1 MSQASNPVSVRIHR
15 IPRLPVHSGAS
26 FQEEGFFTAPLSSSA
41 SLIDDRESPSFIGE
55 RVLFSVVVQNAGTTR
70 IRIQTIDA
78 VLSTEKNKSPLEA
91 VYSNEAERQHKGGKN
106 IDIEP
111 NTCYSLRYNKLLYE
125 VGKQSVRVRVLYNNS
140 LMEFAASGEYSFSS
154 IKPFDL
160 VFSRIP
166 LSDSS
171 CLVNSTITNNLATC
185 LTITRV
191 ALQTAQNSFQEDYNS
206 FTEPQHIQPKCKF
219 SHVSIVK
226 GQVQKDV
233 PLGSLA
239 IHFTVPGHGVMGLNS
254 TTIVVADAANNPL
267 CGYYETDG
275 DFACLQTKSITA
287 VLSNTSNTVQVL
299 TIEWLEL
306 KSPIQFVGECRF
318 RKLIQPGKT
327 VRIPLEVLPLMSGDC
342 VLEAPVFKGKKDA
355 RRTDISFSSLPVHV
369 Q

>member
-1 MSQASNPVSVRIHR
+1 MLCVGSAKHR
-15 IPRLPVHSGAS
+15 KE
-26 FQEEGFFTAPLSSSA
+26 Q
-41 SLIDDRESPSFIGE
+41 
-55 RVLFSVVVQNAGTTR
+55 
-70 IRIQTIDA
+70 
-78 VLSTEKNKSPLEA
+78 KSPRGGVLKWT
-91 VYSNEAERQHKGGKN
+91 ERQHKGGKN

-125 VGKQSVRVRVLYNNS
+125 VGKQSWVLFPLFTSRVRVQVLYNNS

-206 FTEPQHIQPKCKF
+206 FTELWRGELVTNRPQHIQPKCKF

-226 GQVQKDV
+226 GQVQKDA

-254 TTIVVADAANNPL
+254 TTIVVA
-267 CGYYETDG
+267 
-275 DFACLQTKSITA
+275 
-287 VLSNTSNTVQVL
+287 
-299 TIEWLEL
+299 
-306 KSPIQFVGECRF
+306 VGS
-318 RKLIQPGKT
+318 
-327 VRIPLEVLPLMSGDC
+327 LPLTHLQM
-342 VLEAPVFKGKKDA
+342 L
-355 RRTDISFSSLPVHV
+355 RTIHCAATTKRTGTLPACRPKRSLPFCRTHPTRYPTIVRG
-369 Q
+369 

>member
-1 MSQASNPVSVRIHR
+1 M
-15 IPRLPVHSGAS
+15 
-26 FQEEGFFTAPLSSSA
+26 
-41 SLIDDRESPSFIGE
+41 
-55 RVLFSVVVQNAGTTR
+55 
-70 IRIQTIDA
+70 
-78 VLSTEKNKSPLEA
+78 LSTEKNKSPLEA

-125 VGKQSVRVRVLYNNS
+125 VGKQSWVLFPLFTSRVRVLVLYNNS

-160 VFSRIP
+160 VFSRTP

-206 FTEPQHIQPKCKF
+206 FTELWRGELVTNRPQHIQPKCKF

-226 GQVQKDV
+226 GQVQKDA

-254 TTIVVADAANNPL
+254 TTIVVAVGSLPLTHLQDATNNPL

-287 VLSNTSNTVQVL
+287 VLSNTSNTVSDYSEGMKQR
-299 TIEWLEL
+299 
-306 KSPIQFVGECRF
+306 CR
-318 RKLIQPGKT
+318 
-327 VRIPLEVLPLMSGDC
+327 C
-342 VLEAPVFKGKKDA
+342 
-355 RRTDISFSSLPVHV
+355 
-369 Q
+369 

>member
-1 MSQASNPVSVRIHR
+1 M
-15 IPRLPVHSGAS
+15 
-26 FQEEGFFTAPLSSSA
+26 
-41 SLIDDRESPSFIGE
+41 
-55 RVLFSVVVQNAGTTR
+55 
-70 IRIQTIDA
+70 
-78 VLSTEKNKSPLEA
+78 LSTEKNKSPLEA
-91 VYSNEAERQHKGGKN
+91 VYSNEAERQHQGGKN

-125 VGKQSVRVRVLYNNS
+125 VGKQSWVLFPLFTSRVRVRVLYNNS

-206 FTEPQHIQPKCKF
+206 FTESWRGELVTNRPQHIQPKCKF

-226 GQVQKDV
+226 GQVQKDA

-254 TTIVVADAANNPL
+254 TTIVVAVGSLPLTHLQDAANNPL

-287 VLSNTSNTVQVL
+287 VLSNTSNTVSDYSEGMKQR
-299 TIEWLEL
+299 
-306 KSPIQFVGECRF
+306 CR
-318 RKLIQPGKT
+318 
-327 VRIPLEVLPLMSGDC
+327 C
-342 VLEAPVFKGKKDA
+342 
-355 RRTDISFSSLPVHV
+355 
-369 Q
+369 